1 MLFIARIRKLFFI
14 HLPRRYGK
22 NYFSRLNV
30 IVGQWI
36 QYLHLREID
45 QFVRYSHDLYPHS
58 ETSLFD
64 ISSFFFHFFFLRP
77 SSRWNNPAF
86 TRAETRSVYVCIA
99 REKNNRKIEEIKG
112 NRNGK
117 LFLDEHGPK
126 VEHIRCMI
134 LELTASV
141 WSGMIGIVSQSWTAN

>member
-64 ISSFFFHFFFLRP
+64 ISSFFFHFFFSVPRRDETIRHLH
-77 SSRWNNPAF
+77 ALK
-86 TRAETRSVYVCIA
+86 TRSVYVCIA

-117 LFLDEHGPK
+117 LFLAEHGPK